1 MEERTRQRLLECLS
15 RAVETGDTAGVSLLV
30 RKDQEDVFYATQGYA
45 NLETREPLRRDHIFR
60 LYSMTKPITAVAAML
75 LVERGELDLEMPV
88 SCVLPGFANQTVWD
102 GGKTVPVQRPVTVR
116 SLLNMTSGLHY
127 GEEDAPQAKAFSA
140 YLNECGRKLHTPQA
154 VTTQEFANALGK
166 FPLAFQ
172 PDTSWCYG
180 FSADVLGAVIEVV
193 SGLTLGQFMERNLFA
208 PLKMT
213 DTGFWVPEEK
223 QHRLVRVY
231 EPLGDGRMTPYN
243 GEYLLISSTM
253 DQPPEFASGGA
264 GLTSTIDDYA
274 RFAQL
279 LLNRGKLDGQRI
291 LAPQTVDFLLGG
303 SLTPEQQRSLEIF
316 GGHSGYTYSHLLRRM
331 VDPGRACLMGQTDE
345 YGWAGWLRCYFANLP
360 RANATVLLMQQRK
373 GPMPVSLARKVRNI
387 LAQELVER

>member
-1 MEERTRQRLLECLS
+1 MEERTRQRLWECLS

-30 RKDQEDVFYATQGYA
+30 RKDQEEVFYAAQGYA

-102 GGKTVPVQRPVTVR
+102 GEKTVPVQRPVTVR

-127 GEEDAPQAKAFSA
+127 GEEDAPQAKAFST
-140 YLNECGRKLHTPQA
+140 YLDECGRKLHTPQA
-154 VTTQEFANALGK
+154 VTTQAFANALGK

-172 PDTSWCYG
+172 PDTHWRYG

-193 SGLTLGQFMERNLFA
+193 SDLTLGQFMERNLFA

-223 QHRLVRVY
+223 RHRLVRAY
-231 EPLGDGRMTPYN
+231 EPLGDGRMAPYN

-264 GLTSTIDDYA
+264 GLSSTIDDYA

-279 LLNRGKLDGQRI
+279 LLNKGTLDGQRI

-303 SLTPEQQRSLEIF
+303 SLTPEQQQSLESF

-331 VDPGRACLMGQTDE
+331 VDTGRACLMGQTDE

-373 GPMPVSLARKVRNI
+373 GSMPVSLARKVRNI
-387 LAQELVER
+387 LAQELAER

>member
-1 MEERTRQRLLECLS
+1 MQERIRKRLRDCLAQ
-15 RAVETGDTAGVSLLV
+15 AVETGDTAGVSLLV
-30 RKDQEDVFYATQGYA
+30 RKDQEDVFFTAQGYA
-45 NLETREPLRRDHIFR
+45 NLETGEPLRRDHIFR
-60 LYSMTKPITAVAAML
+60 LYSMTKPVTAVAAML

-102 GGKTVPVQRPVTVR
+102 GEKIVPAWRPVTVR

-127 GEEDAPQAKAFSA
+127 GEEDAPRAEAFA
-140 YLNECGRKLHTPQA
+140 TYLEECGRKLHSPQA
-154 VTTQEFANALGK
+154 VTTQAFANALGT

-180 FSADVLGAVIEVV
+180 FSADVLGAVIEAV
-193 SGLTLGQFMERNLFA
+193 SGIPLGQFMERNLFA

-223 QHRLVRVY
+223 HHRLVRAY
-231 EPLGDGRMTPYN
+231 EPLGDGRMAPYD
-243 GEYLLISSTM
+243 GEHLLISSTM
-253 DQPPEFASGGA
+253 DQPPKFASGGA
-264 GLTSTIDDYA
+264 GLASTIDDYA

-279 LLNRGKLDGQRI
+279 LLNRGTLDGQRI

-303 SLTPEQQRSLEIF
+303 SLTPEQQRGLEAF

-331 VDPGRACLMGQTDE
+331 VDPGRACLMGQTEE

-387 LAQELVER
+387 LAEELVER